1 MSTSSSSPNSNSPST
16 TLVSPMELRHMTS
29 NPNVHGRSDHKA
41 SNRHSQLLQ
50 ASTGR
55 MGSKSPVSIPSS
67 PTSVHSSS
75 SAIFERDIEPIP
87 CPSPP
92 HAHHPP
98 NPHRIPR
105 SKTTE
110 TIEQSVPSVL
120 DAAASILA
128 SSSPD
133 DEDQISVVAPAT
145 NRDTMRS
152 SGFASPIGS
161 FRSRSPSPIGSP
173 GNRASL
179 LLSLP
184 QVNPHSPSV
193 VVPLSAAAQSA
204 SPAISTAAS
213 PQQSSPIT
221 VPRPMIQ
228 TQLPSNQSTTPAI
241 ITPTSAYF
249 STSSSVDTTE
259 SSPTTTTREHPG
271 QTLPTQSP
279 SGSPPTHPITHSPQ
293 RRSPSTSSILQSNG
307 SANSPTSF
315 ASSHPPSPT
324 HKANKRL
331 SFMSYSDLLS
341 STPAL
346 AFPLSALTTSASSV
360 EPPPHIPSVSG
371 FTQTASAAASLRDFA
386 LGPGGGNVRDRDSIA
401 LLDDVGGEWEREGMG
416 QGLEERLE
424 ALMSLQQS
432 PIGAA

>member
-1 MSTSSSSPNSNSPST
+1 MSTSSNSNSPLT
-16 TLVSPMELRHMTS
+16 GPISPMELRHMTS
-29 NPNVHGRSDHKA
+29 NPNVHGRST

-50 ASTGR
+50 ASSAR
-55 MGSKSPVSIPSS
+55 PGSKSPASIPSS

-128 SSSPD
+128 STSPE
-133 DEDQISVVAPAT
+133 DEDQISIVAPAT
-145 NRDTMRS
+145 NMENIRSRS

-161 FRSRSPSPIGSP
+161 FRSRSPSPMGSP
-173 GNRASL
+173 GNRTSL

-193 VVPLSAAAQSA
+193 VPLSAAALSSTTSPVSPIPLTPSQQSA
-204 SPAISTAAS
+204 APSA
-213 PQQSSPIT
+213 
-221 VPRPMIQ
+221 PRPIVQ
-228 TQLPSNQSTTPAI
+228 TQFPVSQDSTPAI

-249 STSSSVDTTE
+249 STSSSVGTTE
-259 SSPTTTTREHPG
+259 SSPTTTTREHPPHA
-271 QTLPTQSP
+271 LPTQLP
-279 SGSPPTHPITHSPQ
+279 SGSPLTHPITQSPQ
-293 RRSPSTSSILQSNG
+293 RRSPSTSSTLPPQHAG
-307 SANSPTSF
+307 SPTTSF
-315 ASSHPPSPT
+315 TSSHPPSPT

-346 AFPLSALTTSASSV
+346 ALPLSALTSSV
-360 EPPPHIPSVSG
+360 SNMDPPHIPTVSG
-371 FTQTASAAASLRDFA
+371 YTQSQSAAASLRDFM
-386 LGPGGGNVRDRDSIA
+386 LGPGSGNVRDRDSIA
-401 LLDDVGGEWEREGMG
+401 LIDDVGGEWEREGMG

-424 ALMSLQQS
+424 ALMSQQ
-432 PIGAA
+432 GNQKVAASS

>member
-1 MSTSSSSPNSNSPST
+1 MSTSSSPNSNSPST

-29 NPNVHGRSDHKA
+29 NPNVHGQSSHKA

-55 MGSKSPVSIPSS
+55 LGSKSPVSIPSS

-193 VVPLSAAAQSA
+193 VVPLSAAAQTA
-204 SPAISTAAS
+204 SPALSTATS
-213 PQQSSPIT
+213 PQQSSPIA
-221 VPRPMIQ
+221 VPRPLIQ

-241 ITPTSAYF
+241 VTPTSAYF

-271 QTLPTQSP
+271 QALPTQSP

-307 SANSPTSF
+307 AANSPTSF

-432 PIGAA
+432 PIGAT